1 MVASVSPV
9 EMVLT
14 PRSFPSGE
22 RRWKVLNRQEESGLV
37 SEEIVPTASAVK
49 QYAERDDT

>member
-9 EMVLT
+9 ERVLT
-14 PRSFPSGE
+14 PISFPAGE
-22 RRWKVLNRQEESGLV
+22 RRRKVLNREEESGLV

-49 QYAERDDT
+49 HYAEPNDT